1 MDAKLPPLSLYVHVP
16 WCIRKCPY
24 CDFNSHQVRD
34 EIPELLYLDRL
45 ISELENEQ
53 QLSSGRPIHSIFIGG
68 GTPSLLKPESYARLL
83 KAVKS
88 NYTLEPNAEI
98 TMEAN
103 PGTFEQEK
111 FEGFANA
118 GINRLSIGVQS
129 FDNERLKAL
138 GRIHTGDE
146 AVKAIESASKLFQR
160 TNIDLMHGLPGQTP
174 EAALDDLKQA
184 IKFEPDQI
192 SWYQLTIEP
201 NTEFAAK
208 PPSLPIEESLWAIQE
223 QGSELLKSRGYEQY
237 EISAF
242 ARPGGESN
250 HNLNY
255 WQFGDY
261 LGIGAGAHAKIS
273 RWEQDQLVIERIHK
287 QRQPKAYM
295 NAIDPVAGREKIEP
309 EALPFEFMLN
319 ALRLKSGV
327 TTEFFEQ
334 STGCPITSIEPLLAK
349 ARQRGMLIED
359 PSRITPT
366 KEGQLFL
373 NDLLEL
379 FID

>member
-34 EIPELLYLDRL
+34 EIPEALYLDRL

-327 TTEFFEQ
+327 TTELFEQ

>member
-34 EIPELLYLDRL
+34 EIPEALYLDRL

-83 KAVKS
+83 KAVKL

-295 NAIDPVAGREKIEP
+295 NAIDPAAGREKIEP

-327 TTEFFEQ
+327 TTELFEQ

>member
-1 MDAKLPPLSLYVHVP
+1 MDGQLPPLSLYVHIP

-34 EIPELLYLDRL
+34 EIPESRYVDHL
-45 ISELENEQ
+45 IAELQNERH
-53 QLSSGRPIHSIFIGG
+53 LTSGRSIHSIFIGG

-83 KAVKS
+83 EAVTS
-88 NYTLEPNAEI
+88 NYTLETDAEI

-103 PGTFEQEK
+103 PGTFEQDK

-138 GRIHTGDE
+138 GRIHTGAE
-146 AVKAIESASKLFQR
+146 ALEAIQSAKQLFKR

-174 EAALDDLKQA
+174 EAALQDLKQA
-184 IKFEPDQI
+184 IAFEPDQI

-223 QGSELLKSRGYEQY
+223 QGSDLLKSYGYEQY

-242 ARPGGESN
+242 ARPGGESK

-261 LGIGAGAHAKIS
+261 LGIGAGAHAKLS
-273 RWEQDQLVIERIHK
+273 RWEQGRLLIERLHK
-287 QRQPKAYM
+287 HRQPKAYM
-295 NAIDPVAGREKIEP
+295 NAIDPIAGRELIEP

-327 TTEFFEQ
+327 RTELFEQ
-334 STGCPITSIEPLLAK
+334 STGCSIEQIEPLLNR
-349 ARQRGMLIED
+349 ARQRGMLVED
-359 PSRITPT
+359 PSRISPTP
-366 KEGQLFL
+366 EGQLFL
-373 NDLLEL
+373 NDLLEM

>member
-1 MDAKLPPLSLYVHVP
+1 MDGKLPPLSLYVHVP
-16 WCIRKCPY
+16 WCIQKCPY

-34 EIPELLYLDRL
+34 EIPESLYLDRL
-45 ISELENEQ
+45 IADLQNDQHLTSE
-53 QLSSGRPIHSIFIGG
+53 RPIHSIFIGG

-83 KAVKS
+83 EAITS
-88 NYTLEPNAEI
+88 NYTLEPDAEI

-103 PGTFEQEK
+103 PGTFEQNK
-111 FEGFANA
+111 FEGFADA

-129 FDNERLKAL
+129 FDNGFLKAL
-138 GRIHTGDE
+138 GRIHTGAE
-146 AVKAIESASKLFQR
+146 ALEAIQSAKQLFKR

-174 EAALDDLKQA
+174 EAALQDLKQA
-184 IKFEPDQI
+184 IAFEPDQI

-208 PPSLPIEESLWAIQE
+208 PPSLPVEESLWAIQE
-223 QGSELLKSRGYEQY
+223 QGSDLLKRYGYEQY

-242 ARPGGESN
+242 ARPGGESK

-255 WQFGDY
+255 WRFGDY
-261 LGIGAGAHAKIS
+261 LGIGAGAHAKLS
-273 RWEQDQLVIERIHK
+273 YWEQDQLQIERLHK

-295 NAIDPVAGREKIEP
+295 NAIDPIAGREVIKAH
-309 EALPFEFMLN
+309 ALPFEFMLN

-327 TTEFFEQ
+327 KTELFEQ
-334 STGCPITSIEPLLAK
+334 STGCSIEQIEPLLNR
-349 ARQRGMLIED
+349 ARHRGMLIED
-359 PSRITPT
+359 PSRIAPT
-366 KEGQLFL
+366 REGQLFL
-373 NDLLEL
+373 NDLLEM

>member
-1 MDAKLPPLSLYVHVP
+1 MGIKLPPLSLYVHVP

-34 EIPELLYLDRL
+34 EIPESLYLDRL
-45 ISELENEQ
+45 ISELESEQ
-53 QLSSGRPIHSIFIGG
+53 HLTSGRPIHSIFIGG
-68 GTPSLLKPESYARLL
+68 GTPSLLNPESYVRLIE
-83 KAVKS
+83 AVKR
-88 NYTLEPNAEI
+88 NYTLEPGAEI

-129 FDNERLKAL
+129 FDDERLKAL
-138 GRIHTGDE
+138 GRIHTGGE
-146 AVKAIESASKLFQR
+146 AVKAIESAKKLFQR

-174 EAALDDLKQA
+174 EAALNDLKQA
-184 IKFEPDQI
+184 IQFAPDQI

-223 QGSELLKSRGYEQY
+223 QGSELLQSHGYEQY

-242 ARPGGESN
+242 ARPGGESK

-255 WQFGDY
+255 WKFGDY
-261 LGIGAGAHAKIS
+261 LGTGAGAHAKIS
-273 RWEQDQLVIERIHK
+273 RWEKDKLVIERIHK

-295 NAIDPVAGREKIEP
+295 SAIDPVAGREIIE
-309 EALPFEFMLN
+309 AGAVPFEFMLN

-327 TTEFFEQ
+327 ATELFEQ
-334 STGCPITSIEPLLAK
+334 STGCSIQRIQPLLSQ
-349 ARQRGMLIED
+349 ARKRGMLIED
-359 PSRITPT
+359 ATRIAPT
-366 KEGQLFL
+366 QEGQLFL
-373 NDLLEL
+373 NDLLEM

>member
-1 MDAKLPPLSLYVHVP
+1 MNGKLPTLSLYVHIP

-34 EIPELLYLDRL
+34 EIPESLYLDRL
-45 ISELENEQ
+45 IAELQNEQ
-53 QLSSGRPIHSIFIGG
+53 HLTSGRPIHSIFIGG
-68 GTPSLLKPESYARLL
+68 GTPSLLQPESYAKLL
-83 KAVKS
+83 EAVAS
-88 NYTLEPNAEI
+88 NYTLEPDAEI

-103 PGTFEQEK
+103 PGTFEQDK

-138 GRIHTGDE
+138 GRIHSGAE
-146 AVKAIESASKLFQR
+146 ALEAIQSAKQLFKR

-174 EAALDDLKQA
+174 DAALQDLKQA
-184 IKFEPDQI
+184 IAFEPDQI

-208 PPSLPIEESLWAIQE
+208 PPALPVEESLWAIQE
-223 QGSELLKSRGYEQY
+223 QGSDLLKSYGYQQY

-242 ARPGGESN
+242 ARPGGESK

-261 LGIGAGAHAKIS
+261 LGIGAGAHAKLS
-273 RWEQDQLVIERIHK
+273 RWEKGRLLIERLHK

-295 NAIDPVAGREKIEP
+295 NAIDPIAGREIIRP

-319 ALRLKSGV
+319 ALRLKAGV
-327 TTEFFEQ
+327 RTELFEQ
-334 STGCPITSIEPLLAK
+334 STGCSIEQIEPLLHK
-349 ARQRGMLIED
+349 ARQRGMLVED
-359 PSRITPT
+359 PSRIAPT
-366 KEGQLFL
+366 REGQLFL
-373 NDLLEL
+373 NDLLEM

>member
-88 NYTLEPNAEI
+88 YYTLEPSAEI

>member
-34 EIPELLYLDRL
+34 EIPESLYLDRL
-45 ISELENEQ
+45 ISELEYEQ
-53 QLSSGRPIHSIFIGG
+53 PLASGRPIHSIFIGG
-68 GTPSLLKPESYARLL
+68 GTPSLLKPASYARLL
-83 KAVKS
+83 EAVKS

-174 EAALDDLKQA
+174 EAALNDLKQA

-208 PPSLPIEESLWAIQE
+208 PPSLPIEESLWTIQE
-223 QGSELLKSRGYEQY
+223 QGSELLKSHGYEQY

-273 RWEQDQLVIERIHK
+273 RWERDQLVIERIHK

-295 NAIDPVAGREKIEP
+295 NEIDPVAGREIIEP

-327 TTEFFEQ
+327 ATELFEQ
-334 STGCPITSIEPLLAK
+334 STGCPITSIEPLLEK

>member
-1 MDAKLPPLSLYVHVP
+1 MDGKLPPLSLYVHIP

-34 EIPELLYLDRL
+34 DIPESLYLDRL
-45 ISELENEQ
+45 IAELQNEQ
-53 QLSSGRPIHSIFIGG
+53 HLTSGRPIHSIFIGG
-68 GTPSLLKPESYARLL
+68 GTPSLLQPESYARLL
-83 KAVKS
+83 EAVAS
-88 NYTLEPNAEI
+88 NYILEADAEI

-103 PGTFEQEK
+103 PGTFEQDK

-138 GRIHTGDE
+138 GRIHSGAE
-146 AVKAIESASKLFQR
+146 ALEAIQSAKQLFKR

-174 EAALDDLKQA
+174 EAAINDLKQA
-184 IKFEPDQI
+184 IAFEPDQI

-208 PPSLPIEESLWAIQE
+208 PPALPVEESLWAIQE
-223 QGSELLKSRGYEQY
+223 QGSDLLESYGYQQY

-242 ARPGGESN
+242 ARPGGESK

-261 LGIGAGAHAKIS
+261 LGIGAGAHAKLS
-273 RWEQDQLVIERIHK
+273 RWEKGQLLIQRLHK

-295 NAIDPVAGREKIEP
+295 NAIDPIAGREIIQP

-319 ALRLKSGV
+319 ALRLKAGV
-327 TTEFFEQ
+327 RTELFEQ
-334 STGCPITSIEPLLAK
+334 STGCSIERIEPLLHK
-349 ARQRGMLIED
+349 ARQRGLLVED
-359 PSRITPT
+359 PSRIAPT
-366 KEGQLFL
+366 REGQLFL
-373 NDLLEL
+373 NDLLEM

>member
-1 MDAKLPPLSLYVHVP
+1 MGIKLPPLSLYVHVP

-34 EIPELLYLDRL
+34 EIPESLYLDRL
-45 ISELENEQ
+45 ISELESEQ
-53 QLSSGRPIHSIFIGG
+53 YLTSGRPIHSIFIGG
-68 GTPSLLKPESYARLL
+68 GTPSLLNPESYVRLIE
-83 KAVKS
+83 AVKR
-88 NYTLEPNAEI
+88 NYTLEPGAEI

-129 FDNERLKAL
+129 FDDERLKAL
-138 GRIHTGDE
+138 GRIHTGGE
-146 AVKAIESASKLFQR
+146 AVKAIESAKKLFQR

-174 EAALDDLKQA
+174 EAALNDLKQA
-184 IKFEPDQI
+184 IQFAPDQI

-223 QGSELLKSRGYEQY
+223 QGSELLQSHGYEQY

-242 ARPGGESN
+242 ARPGGESR

-255 WQFGDY
+255 WKFGDY

-273 RWEQDQLVIERIHK
+273 RWEKDKLVIERIHK

-295 NAIDPVAGREKIEP
+295 SAIDPVAGREIIEAG
-309 EALPFEFMLN
+309 ALPFEFMLN

-327 TTEFFEQ
+327 ATELFEQ
-334 STGCPITSIEPLLAK
+334 STGCSIQRIQPLLSQ

-359 PSRITPT
+359 ATRIAPT
-366 KEGQLFL
+366 QEGQLFL
-373 NDLLEL
+373 NDLLEM